1 MTKNKSYKKRK
12 SHKKR
17 KSDLKKAR
25 EAAAV
30 FSVLLLAIAL
40 CAVFWGGNKDKTPTD
55 AESDISALTEAQ
67 KETEKSA
74 TETLAS
80 ALATNGTTK
89 KELNTEKERPAS
101 SEAAIKSE
109 STTKNSTVEYKI

>member
-40 CAVFWGGNKDKTPTD
+40 CAVFWGGNKDKIPTD
-55 AESDISALTEAQ
+55 AESDISALTEAE

-74 TETLAS
+74 TEALVSLWLVVPTRVSTILSPSPAS
-80 ALATNGTTK
+80 A
-89 KELNTEKERPAS
+89 RIP
-101 SEAAIKSE
+101 
-109 STTKNSTVEYKI
+109 TVSLRAFQSA